1 MGSPLGVED
10 IYIFGRILVRSSY
23 IGNEGKS
30 RSEQLIGATQYKEK
44 SKSGYSDCGL
54 QQELSSLSCARE
66 LLR

>member
-44 SKSGYSDCGL
+44 SKSGYSQTVGCSR
-54 QQELSSLSCARE
+54 SSHPYHVRGNY
-66 LLR
+66 